1 VIADDTAA
9 HGSSGLK
16 ESTSSGTPTVV
27 IVVVVVVVVV
37 IAAIVAV
44 FIYRRW
50 SRNREVDGPV
60 QESGELDDPIYGR
73 TDQ

>member
-9 HGSSGLK
+9 HASSGQK
-16 ESTSSGTPTVV
+16 GSTTSGTPTVV
-27 IVVVVVVVVV
+27 IVVVVVVVVI
-37 IAAIVAV
+37 IAAIVSV

-50 SRNREVDGPV
+50 SRTREVDDPI
-60 QESGELDDPIYGR
+60 QESGELEDPVYGR